1 MLKSSPLLL
10 VLLSILYPQE
20 LYDPYTVHS
29 INIEFY
35 NPDYDSILQARWDV
49 DDKTYLLADL
59 TVNGVIY
66 DSVGARYKGNSSF
79 VEARN
84 SGNPKLPFNIDI
96 EFIHNDQDVMSYEKF
111 KLSNSLF
118 DPTFVRETIGYLSA
132 GYYLPTPE
140 AGYMNVSVNGTLLG
154 LYVNVES
161 INKQFLRKHFGND
174 QGTFFKC
181 EPQFH
186 YGEDYLAWPN
196 LVWYG
201 ADSTAFEYQK
211 GYEIKSEDGWADLL
225 ELIYT
230 LNYDINNIEE
240 ILNVD
245 RVLWYFASALVIP
258 DMDGYL
264 FPFLPH
270 NYYLYQNTNGQFEII
285 PWDKDQSF
293 GGSLI
298 NLFLLFGGNP
308 YWIYNHPPFL
318 YENDPDRPLFS
329 KLMQVPLYKLIFTA
343 HMRTII
349 NDIYNTEYFYDWAT
363 EIQDNIESYA
373 QDDPNLFYPFTL
385 GDYYHYNVTNYLI
398 TDYIH
403 ICGLTSTVGPRRNYL
418 LSDSEIAKIPPV
430 ISSVTQDNLTP
441 APGDTVFI
449 NTLVENATQVE
460 LMVTTSPQSTHFE
473 SVEMYDDGLH
483 HDEGASDQV
492 YGAYIPYF
500 SDGLHVKYYIRARDN
515 DAVILEP
522 QKAERVFFDYTI
534 GSPSLTGFTPTINE
548 INYNSSDNFNPDD
561 WVEIYNPT
569 DSTFNMGAWE
579 FKDESDDHIF
589 TIPQGTLLEP
599 NEYIII
605 CRDTV
610 DFKNHFPGVQSYIGD
625 LGYGLSGG
633 GELLRLYDNSGLL
646 VDSLTYDD
654 EEPWPLEPDGNG
666 PTLELINPLQ
676 DNGHYSFW
684 AASTGNGTPGTLN
697 STYLGEITDVN
708 ILPNEFRLYQNY
720 PNPFNP
726 STNIMYYLAERS
738 MARVKIFDA
747 LGRGIKVL
755 DSGIKNPG
763 YHTVRWEGKDGY
775 GKHVSAGIYLYQL
788 QIGQYIQT
796 NKMVLI
802 K

>member
-1 MLKSSPLLL
+1 LLKSSPLLL

-35 NPDYDSILQARWDV
+35 NPGYDSILQARWDL
-49 DDKTYLLADL
+49 DDKTYELADI
-59 TVNGVIY
+59 TVNGVTY
-66 DSVGARYKGNSSF
+66 DSVGARYKGNSTF
-79 VEARN
+79 FLARETGN
-84 SGNPKLPFNIDI
+84 SKFPFNIDI
-96 EFIHNDQDVMSYEKF
+96 EHVHNDQDIMGYEKL
-111 KLSNSLF
+111 KLSNALF
-118 DPTFVRETIGYLSA
+118 DVTFVKETLGYLLE
-132 GYYLPTPE
+132 GLYLPTPQ
-140 AGYMNVSVNGTLLG
+140 AGYMNVSVNGAIMG

-186 YGEDYLAWPN
+186 FGEDYLAFPD
-196 LVWYG
+196 LKWYG
-201 ADSTAFEYQK
+201 ADSNAYAYQK
-211 GYEIKSEDGWADLL
+211 GYEMKSDHGWTDLL

-230 LNYDINNIEE
+230 LNYNIDNIEE

-245 RVLWYFASALVIP
+245 RVLWFFAASTVMPDLDNYFWFV
-258 DMDGYL
+258 
-264 FPFLPH
+264 PH
-270 NYYLYQNTNGQFEII
+270 NFYLYQNASGQFEII
-285 PWDKDQSF
+285 PWDKDHTF
-293 GGSLI
+293 GNALI
-298 NLFLLFGGNP
+298 NPINDVGGNIS
-308 YWIYNHPPFL
+308 WIYYYNPFEF
-318 YENDPDRPLFS
+318 ENNTDRPLFS
-329 KLMQVPLYKLIFTA
+329 KLIQVPLYKLIYTA
-343 HMRTII
+343 HLRTII
-349 NDIYNTEYFYDWAT
+349 EDVYNVDYIYYWAT
-363 EIQDNIESYA
+363 EIQDSIESYA
-373 QDDPNLFYPFTL
+373 DDDPNLFFPFL
-385 GDYYHYNVTNYLI
+385 FGDYFRFNVDNLLGLWGSQY
-398 TDYIH
+398 
-403 ICGLTSTVGPRRNYL
+403 CGITSTVEPRLAYL
-418 LSDSEIAKIPPV
+418 LGHEEITKTPPV
-430 ISSVTQDNLTP
+430 ISSVTQANLTP
-441 APGDTVFI
+441 EPGDTVFI
-449 NTLVENATQVE
+449 NSVVENATLVE
-460 LMVTTSPQSTHFE
+460 LMVTTSPYGAHFE
-473 SVEMYDDGLH
+473 SVDMYDDGLH
-483 HDEGASDQV
+483 QDEGASDQI

-500 SDGLHVKYYIRARDN
+500 SNGMHVKYYIRARDN

-534 GSPSLTGFTPTINE
+534 ESSYLTGFTPTINE
-548 INYNSSDNFNPDD
+548 INYHSSDNFNPDD

-569 DSTFNMGAWE
+569 DSTFDMGAWE

-589 TIPQGTLLEP
+589 TIPQGTLLDP

-610 DFKNHFPGVQSYIGD
+610 DFKNHFPGVQSYMGNF
-625 LGYGLSGG
+625 GYGLSGG
-633 GELLRLYDNSGLL
+633 GELIRLYDNGGLL

-666 PTLELINPLQ
+666 PTLELSNPLQ
-676 DNGHYSFW
+676 DNGHHSFW

-697 STYLGEITDVN
+697 STYLGEITDVV
-708 ILPNEFRLYQNY
+708 IPNEFTLYQNY

-726 STNIMYYLAERS
+726 STNIMYYLTERS
-738 MARVKIFDA
+738 MASVKIFDT
-747 LGRGIKVL
+747 LGREIRVL

>member
-1 MLKSSPLLL
+1 LLKSSPLLL

-35 NPDYDSILQARWDV
+35 NPGYDSILQARWDV
-49 DDKTYLLADL
+49 DDKTYELADI
-59 TVNGVIY
+59 TVNGVTY
-66 DSVGARYKGNSSF
+66 DSVGARYKGNSTF
-79 VEARN
+79 FLARETE
-84 SGNPKLPFNIDI
+84 NPKFPFNIDI
-96 EFIHNDQDVMSYEKF
+96 EHVHNDQDVMGYEKL
-111 KLSNSLF
+111 KLSNALF
-118 DPTFVRETIGYLSA
+118 DVTFVKEILGYLLE
-132 GYYLPTPE
+132 GLYLPTPQ
-140 AGYMNVSVNGTLLG
+140 AGYMNVSVNGALMG

-174 QGTFFKC
+174 RGTFFKC

-186 YGEDYLAWPN
+186 FGENYLAVPD
-196 LVWYG
+196 LKWYG
-201 ADSTAFEYQK
+201 ADSNAYAYQK
-211 GYEIKSEDGWADLL
+211 GYEMKSDHGWTDLL

-230 LNYDINNIEE
+230 LNYNIDNIEE

-245 RVLWYFASALVIP
+245 RVLWFFAASTVMPDLDNYFWFV
-258 DMDGYL
+258 
-264 FPFLPH
+264 PH
-270 NYYLYQNTNGQFEII
+270 NFYLYQNASGQFEII
-285 PWDKDQSF
+285 PWDKDHTF
-293 GGSLI
+293 GNALI
-298 NLFLLFGGNP
+298 NPINDVGGNIS
-308 YWIYNHPPFL
+308 WIYYYNPFEF
-318 YENDPDRPLFS
+318 ENNTDRPLFS
-329 KLMQVPLYKLIFTA
+329 KLIQVPLYKLIYTA
-343 HMRTII
+343 HLRTII
-349 NDIYNTEYFYDWAT
+349 EDVYNVDYIYYWAT
-363 EIQDNIESYA
+363 EIQDSIESYA
-373 QDDPNLFYPFTL
+373 DDDPNLFFPFL
-385 GDYYHYNVTNYLI
+385 FGDYFRFNVDNFL
-398 TDYIH
+398 DLWGFQF
-403 ICGLTSTVGPRRNYL
+403 CGITSTVEPRLAYL
-418 LSDSEIAKIPPV
+418 LGHEEITKTPPV
-430 ISSVTQDNLTP
+430 ISSVTQANLTP

-449 NTLVENATQVE
+449 NSVVENATLVE
-460 LMVTTSPQSTHFE
+460 LMVTTSPYGAHFE

-483 HDEGASDQV
+483 QDEGASDQV

-500 SDGLHVKYYIRARDN
+500 FNGMHVKYYIRARDN

-534 GSPSLTGFTPTINE
+534 GSSSLTGFNPTINE
-548 INYNSSDNFNPDD
+548 INYHSSDNFNPND

-569 DSTFNMGAWE
+569 DSTFDMGAWE

-589 TIPQGTLLEP
+589 TIPQGTLLES

-633 GELLRLYDNSGLL
+633 GELIRLYDNGGLL

-676 DNGHYSFW
+676 DNGHHSFW

-697 STYLGEITDVN
+697 STYLGEITDVV
-708 ILPNEFRLYQNY
+708 IPNEFTLYQNY

-726 STNIMYYLAERS
+726 STNIMYYLTERS

-747 LGRGIKVL
+747 LGREIRVL